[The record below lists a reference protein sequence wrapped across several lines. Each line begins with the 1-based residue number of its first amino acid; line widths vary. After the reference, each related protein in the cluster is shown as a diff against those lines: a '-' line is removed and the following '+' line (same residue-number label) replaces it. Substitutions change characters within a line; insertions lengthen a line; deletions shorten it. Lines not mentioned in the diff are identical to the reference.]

1 MHTAVNRLPL
11 LALAIVASLAGCTS
25 APSSDADPSNA
36 DPSVAAPSGSPSAAP
51 MRGVK
56 APDCLPAGT
65 QAVAVTSGDV
75 ATAVAVAGGG
85 ERGVVLAPQNGG
97 DWCQWAHE
105 AEHLVDE
112 GYRVATFTW
121 PDTGR
126 EAGEAAMRSAV
137 DALHQAG
144 APTVALVGASKGGTY
159 AAAMAEELGAV
170 GVVALSPPS
179 VFEGLDARSINV
191 GYTGPLLVI
200 AARDDRGVAS
210 SDSRRVSRPDDGPS
224 FLEIPLAAHGVAM
237 LADTDHAEHVTFAI
251 DDELTRS
258 FAG

>member
-1 MHTAVNRLPL
+1 MVHIAVNRLPL
-11 LALAIVASLAGCTS
+11 LALALAGGLAGCTS
-25 APSSDADPSNA
+25 SPTTGA
-36 DPSVAAPSGSPSAAP
+36 DPSVAAPSGSPSGAA
-51 MRGVK
+51 MRSVD
-56 APDCLPAGT
+56 APDCLPSGT
-65 QAVAVTSGDV
+65 QAVAVASGEV
-75 ATAVAVAGGG
+75 TTAVAVAGGG

-97 DWCQWAHE
+97 DWCQWARE

-126 EAGEAAMRSAV
+126 DAGEAAMRSAV

-159 AAAMAEELGAV
+159 SAAMADELGAV

-179 VFEGLDARSINV
+179 VFEGLDARSINST
-191 GYTGPLLVI
+191 YTGPLLVI

-210 SDSRRVSRPDDGPS
+210 SDSRRVSRPEDGPS

-237 LADTDHAEHVTFAI
+237 LADTHHAEHVTFAI
-251 DDELTRS
+251 DDELTRA